1 MIQKKYLF
9 TAHVL
14 VYSIIVQ
21 YAAANALS
29 KICQNMGV
37 FWPYFPVKGQNR
49 RLYGKMRVGQNRN
62 SGVFYAMIFYQTIL
76 NTLRKKQKFHLISW
90 CGIFVKRHNFRRV
103 SGESPK
109 TMRKL
114 CLSAK
119 FHTKKLG
126 EITVFYA
133 VILNKC
139 WVYNIKIE
147 YWIDTWLEYLSTL
160 K

>member
-14 VYSIIVQ
+14 VYSIIFQ

-76 NTLRKKQKFHLISW
+76 NTLRKKQKFHLIS
-90 CGIFVKRHNFRRV
+90 
-103 SGESPK
+103 
-109 TMRKL
+109 
-114 CLSAK
+114 
-119 FHTKKLG
+119 
-126 EITVFYA
+126 
-133 VILNKC
+133 
-139 WVYNIKIE
+139 
-147 YWIDTWLEYLSTL
+147 
-160 K
+160 